1 MTPEIT
7 TTRTARVWISEDG
20 ITHVVTNA
28 GIRAELLA
36 DARENVAAISSLN
49 HGIPAPVLVDIRS
62 GQSIDREIRDYYS
75 SKDGLLVIKALALL
89 VESKMTQL
97 MANIF
102 ININQ
107 PSVPTRLFSSEDA
120 AVAWLRKFGW

>member
-7 TTRTARVWISEDG
+7 TTRTARLWISEDG
-20 ITHVVTNA
+20 ITHLVTNA
-28 GIRAELLA
+28 SVRAELLA

-49 HGIPAPVLVDIRS
+49 HGIPVPVLVDIRS

-75 SKDGLLVIKALALL
+75 SKEGLLIIKALALL
-89 VESKMTQL
+89 VESPMTQL
-97 MANIF
+97 MANLF

-107 PSVPTRLFSSEDA
+107 PSVPTRLFNSEDS